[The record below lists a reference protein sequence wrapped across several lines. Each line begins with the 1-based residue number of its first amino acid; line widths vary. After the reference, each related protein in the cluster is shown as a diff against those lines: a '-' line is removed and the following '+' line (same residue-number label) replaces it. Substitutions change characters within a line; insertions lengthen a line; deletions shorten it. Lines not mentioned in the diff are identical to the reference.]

1 MPLLKRLADTDT
13 KAEAGE
19 TPENRRISTSGFLTG
34 GQARKETKSLTD
46 GHGNSRVKNGA
57 TPCFSLE
64 KSLQPVVGINQPS
77 TVVKHFRRVTNREH
91 ALSLMATSTCLFP
104 PRKLANIARSDIL
117 GLFQRPLSLEVVN
130 EHPCWLPNGIIP
142 PPLSSA
148 RFGYL
153 GLFGA
158 VVASGNACIRS
169 LAANDTQEKALR
181 GLSSK
186 RKESFGVTA
195 LCTRSVAERG
205 LPNYSYRSSRSAGED
220 KNKQRPSNDKI
231 KIKVANS
238 FVYRVV
244 VGANTS
250 IINWAVVRFTP
261 RYQKYSLSDAHIE
274 AAPPPFLTF
283 PITIRRKTDIA
294 TRALIVVLR
303 GGGKSAAEVT
313 ALTGTSG
320 SKMPLVLAVPLSS
333 LQSKMRFSRS
343 NDYMASPPL
352 SRLPEDE
359 AYEEA
364 RLNEEDAK
372 RTTSLPPRLKT
383 LQSFNRSFPAFSL
396 DPVVSS
402 LVGLATHGDVLR
414 DRRRVMKMK
423 GGPLLVLTVDDF
435 GGDLLQTLAYQ
446 IMGCHRSG
454 PADRPDCG
462 AGVFLVGLPPSDGKI
477 EGPRPGALRETF
489 DFGLAHAQDPRV
501 RAAIEHYL
509 LDLENTQPKNTKR
522 NYPRMRAL
530 QSSSNWP
537 AIPDVWPASV
547 PQGQQLPGDLVD
559 EGKLLLFMKEKG
571 KRVADERKRHLEA
584 QEAKRAVKRRRAPS
598 AHHTNTQL
606 PPADTIVVGG
616 GGSEYESDSDLELYE
631 STLKLQYNTVRG
643 YVSAIQKLYDEQKS
657 RESIL
662 RPGHRSGTE
671 GAQTQHS
678 CNDLE
683 PEEEGIHGQGSW
695 NSQRCVCAG
704 ADTRPHQQI
713 ACALRTQVDFLLGNH
728 MLLRSGNRLPM
739 ELADCFPLDLPN
751 EGCKAQ
757 GYTTKALTN
766 QHGRMEYGSALRH
779 RDPRSCLIG
788 ALAFWLF
795 WRWQVEKAERFP
807 VFQRSEDWYETKV
820 LRRSAKE
827 PQGKRDGI
835 HRNPK
840 TQRVHRPFHSPNIQ
854 LQWTSRFY
862 KKAGI
867 KVSKWMKARHVI
879 CPRQAA
885 PTPWPGLTRTIQ
897 IRRAGRWNNGDQ
909 MTGCYLTSLPFEFM
923 RASGSYFVPRA
934 TVRPPVVLLVQV
946 WPQLDKWKE
955 AHSSPFSDLG
965 VEQNMA
971 AGAFLELLEWL
982 REVLLQDAVF
992 LRESY
997 PDHPIFQDP
1006 VFSCPEFEAFA
1017 SKVQDTCTR
1026 DHEDSHTT
1034 VIQKA
1039 MPVVAEKLRTV
1050 LTQQVAA
1057 EQLAERRHLDL
1068 LGASYELCTKLDEF
1082 AQATYTVTFSPG
1094 QGAAGQHAEIAGA
1107 HQQRRRAPRETVLRS
1122 EIGPSQAGG
1131 PAYAPLS
1138 LEQQQGMVQAGQ
1150 GQAQGRAHGEAL
1162 WISEKGHKRASG
1174 QFNVGGSEKSMAQMT
1189 RTLAAKVPQAVRAAS
1204 LHSSASRLENA
1215 SNHRNLATDR
1225 MLSSRT
1231 GFLVVGPG
1239 FRALW
1244 RSEDDIN
1251 PAEVIR
1257 TCDIHLMSNLATLN
1271 LATLNLAT
1279 LNLATLNLAVLNL
1292 LADSYLLLLLSTNC
1306 PHSIDMSYYDCLDSV
1321 LIRYYPSSLIT
1332 CTGKKSTIALSNV
1345 SHKPATYCVSM
1356 EEHGARPNNTAAFFF
1371 NDLPDEYTLNIT
1383 SW

>member
-1 MPLLKRLADTDT
+1 MEGKPACAPCNLH
-13 KAEAGE
+13 EWC
-19 TPENRRISTSGFLTG
+19 
-34 GQARKETKSLTD
+34 QA
-46 GHGNSRVKNGA
+46 
-57 TPCFSLE
+57 
-64 KSLQPVVGINQPS
+64 
-77 TVVKHFRRVTNREH
+77 
-91 ALSLMATSTCLFP
+91 
-104 PRKLANIARSDIL
+104 
-117 GLFQRPLSLEVVN
+117 
-130 EHPCWLPNGIIP
+130 
-142 PPLSSA
+142 
-148 RFGYL
+148 
-153 GLFGA
+153 
-158 VVASGNACIRS
+158 
-169 LAANDTQEKALR
+169 
-181 GLSSK
+181 
-186 RKESFGVTA
+186 
-195 LCTRSVAERG
+195 
-205 LPNYSYRSSRSAGED
+205 
-220 KNKQRPSNDKI
+220 
-231 KIKVANS
+231 
-238 FVYRVV
+238 
-244 VGANTS
+244 
-250 IINWAVVRFTP
+250 
-261 RYQKYSLSDAHIE
+261 
-274 AAPPPFLTF
+274 
-283 PITIRRKTDIA
+283 
-294 TRALIVVLR
+294 
-303 GGGKSAAEVT
+303 
-313 ALTGTSG
+313 
-320 SKMPLVLAVPLSS
+320 
-333 LQSKMRFSRS
+333 
-343 NDYMASPPL
+343 
-352 SRLPEDE
+352 
-359 AYEEA
+359 
-364 RLNEEDAK
+364 
-372 RTTSLPPRLKT
+372 
-383 LQSFNRSFPAFSL
+383 
-396 DPVVSS
+396 
-402 LVGLATHGDVLR
+402 
-414 DRRRVMKMK
+414 
-423 GGPLLVLTVDDF
+423 
-435 GGDLLQTLAYQ
+435 
-446 IMGCHRSG
+446 
-454 PADRPDCG
+454 
-462 AGVFLVGLPPSDGKI
+462 
-477 EGPRPGALRETF
+477 
-489 DFGLAHAQDPRV
+489 
-501 RAAIEHYL
+501 
-509 LDLENTQPKNTKR
+509 
-522 NYPRMRAL
+522 
-530 QSSSNWP
+530 NWP

-571 KRVADERKRHLEA
+571 KRVADERKRHLE
-584 QEAKRAVKRRRAPS
+584 
-598 AHHTNTQL
+598 
-606 PPADTIVVGG
+606 D
-616 GGSEYESDSDLELYE
+616 
-631 STLKLQYNTVRG
+631 
-643 YVSAIQKLYDEQKS
+643 
-657 RESIL
+657 
-662 RPGHRSGTE
+662 
-671 GAQTQHS
+671 
-678 CNDLE
+678 
-683 PEEEGIHGQGSW
+683 QGSW

-807 VFQRSEDWYETKV
+807 SSKEAKTGMK
-820 LRRSAKE
+820 RRCSADRRKSL
-827 PQGKRDGI
+827 
-835 HRNPK
+835 K
-840 TQRVHRPFHSPNIQ
+840 TARE
-854 LQWTSRFY
+854 WTSRFY

-867 KVSKWMKARHVI
+867 KVSKVSHA
-879 CPRQAA
+879 PRVAA
-885 PTPWPGLTRTIQ
+885 TQNADMAGPPTPWPGLTRTIQ

-923 RASGSYFVPRA
+923 RAVADFDPEW
-934 TVRPPVVLLVQV
+934 PPVVLLVQV

-1131 PAYAPLS
+1131 PTYAPLS

-1150 GQAQGRAHGEAL
+1150 ASPQGRAHGEPPGPREPPSFKLPELLRL
-1162 WISEKGHKRASG
+1162 WRQGWGEMPSVDSLERDWEKNYLSTRKIIVDEVRRRAQSDGLTEDIVARQMDEERGGPSSLDKLFKAIRKDRQGEKGTQTCRKVDGANDEDLGGESAPRPSG
-1174 QFNVGGSEKSMAQMT
+1174 
-1189 RTLAAKVPQAVRAAS
+1189 AAS
-1204 LHSSASRLENA
+1204 LQSAVVACRQENA

-1257 TCDIHLMSNLATLN
+1257 TCDIHLISR
-1271 LATLNLAT
+1271 
-1279 LNLATLNLAVLNL
+1279 AVVK
-1292 LADSYLLLLLSTNC
+1292 AS
-1306 PHSIDMSYYDCLDSV
+1306 SV
-1321 LIRYYPSSLIT
+1321 GGSR
-1332 CTGKKSTIALSNV
+1332 GG
-1345 SHKPATYCVSM
+1345 
-1356 EEHGARPNNTAAFFF
+1356 HGVGNAPRQILECMF
-1371 NDLPDEYTLNIT
+1371 DY
-1383 SW
+1383 S